1 MKTGRRIDFSKKNN
15 SGFTLIELVVVIA
28 IMIVLSGMI
37 AMNVTPMFT
46 QSVRSSAEDLQ
57 QIIADT
63 RTAAYAKGNGADD
76 TYLEISLAANGRIK
90 ATEIVKGVAAAPY
103 VNGENDYKYLGNY
116 KETLTA
122 STRLFTSATSS
133 SGTTTSSSG
142 TTPSTSGD
150 VSLGS
155 LSTGSNLYIAFDKG
169 TGEVTCFTFA
179 SSWDQARWKGK
190 FNAGNVSDA
199 VITLQGSGSTFEVT
213 IDGVTGKSSYKRI
226 Y

>member
-57 QIIADT
+57 QLIADT
-63 RTAAYAKGNGADD
+63 RTAAYAKGNGSDA

-90 ATEIVKGVAAAPY
+90 ATEIVKGVPAAPY

-122 STRLFTSATSS
+122 STRSFTSGTTSSGTITSS
-133 SGTTTSSSG
+133 SGG
-142 TTPSTSGD
+142 
-150 VSLGS
+150 VSGS
-155 LSTGSNLYIAFDKG
+155 LMAGNNLYIAFDKG